1 MPISLLLSL
10 HDEVFEALVADF
22 LVFCNYE
29 VHAAYSQKDA
39 LSFSQDGNFDI
50 AITNIEDEKDIRF
63 IEYLSAIK
71 PDADIIALVHEQ
83 VPRELLETL
92 QLPKEQLLPLPA
104 ALVSIL
110 EAIKLTDQSR
120 QTARFR
126 ALAPRKIG
134 SLCIDKQNRTATVH
148 GQPLSLTLTEFTL
161 LDLLAD
167 NLNMP
172 VNKDEIYPKVLGRP
186 RGLYDRAI
194 DVHVSS
200 IRHKL
205 QHLCCEDLC
214 IESVRGVGYQLCQI

>member
-50 AITNIEDEKDIRF
+50 AITDIEDEKDIRF

-126 ALAPRKIG
+126 ALTPRKID

-205 QHLCCEDLC
+205 QHLGCEDLC